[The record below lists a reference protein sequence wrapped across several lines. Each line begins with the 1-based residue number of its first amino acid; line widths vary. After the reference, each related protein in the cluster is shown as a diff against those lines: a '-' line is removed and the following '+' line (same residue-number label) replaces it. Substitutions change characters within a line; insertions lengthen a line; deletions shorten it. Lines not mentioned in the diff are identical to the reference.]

1 MKAEIISIGTE
12 LLLGEILNSNSHF
25 IANELKEIGIDS
37 FFQTT
42 VGDNTKRIH
51 EVLEQALRR
60 SDIIITTGGLGPTDD
75 DLTHEAISSFFNEKL
90 LKDTKTIKELEKKFY
105 LKGYKK
111 IPTSNYRQAYKPK
124 QANWIANAAGT
135 AKGIIWKI
143 KTGLSKDS
151 KLILTFP
158 GVPSEMKDMWG
169 KTAKPYLKKL
179 SGGNVLYSRILKFTG
194 IGESALAERIK
205 SCFKLKNPT
214 VAPYAALGEVRIRVA
229 ATANNIKL
237 AKKIAEP
244 VIKKILS
251 KTKQYYFGTDNET
264 LESLIGTLLT
274 KRNISIS
281 TAESCTGGLISK
293 RLTDIS
299 GSSKYI
305 KFNAVTYSNKAKEKI
320 LNIKSKTI
328 KKYGAVSSQTAKE
341 MAEEIRKIANTEI
354 GLSVTGIAGPTG
366 GSKEKPVGLV
376 YFGLSKGT
384 RVKTQKVNFG
394 SNSSRADIRWLA
406 SQFALKWLLDELK
419 N

>member
-1 MKAEIISIGTE
+1 M
-12 LLLGEILNSNSHF
+12 
-25 IANELKEIGIDS
+25 
-37 FFQTT
+37 
-42 VGDNTKRIH
+42 
-51 EVLEQALRR
+51 
-60 SDIIITTGGLGPTDD
+60 
-75 DLTHEAISSFFNEKL
+75 
-90 LKDTKTIKELEKKFY
+90 
-105 LKGYKK
+105 
-111 IPTSNYRQAYKPK
+111 
-124 QANWIANAAGT
+124 
-135 AKGIIWKI
+135 
-143 KTGLSKDS
+143 
-151 KLILTFP
+151 
-158 GVPSEMKDMWG
+158 
-169 KTAKPYLKKL
+169 
-179 SGGNVLYSRILKFTG
+179 
-194 IGESALAERIK
+194 
-205 SCFKLKNPT
+205 KNPT

-237 AKKIAEP
+237 AKTIAEP

-264 LESLIGTLLT
+264 LESLVGTLLT

-293 RLTDIS
+293 RLTDVS

-376 YFGLSKGT
+376 YFGLAKGN

-394 SNSSRADIRWLA
+394 SNSSRTDIRWLA